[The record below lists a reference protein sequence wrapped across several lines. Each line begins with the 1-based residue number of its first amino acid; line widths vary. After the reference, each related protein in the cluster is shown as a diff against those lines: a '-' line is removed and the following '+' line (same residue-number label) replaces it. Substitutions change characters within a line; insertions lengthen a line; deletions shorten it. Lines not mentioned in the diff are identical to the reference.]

1 MEKLICPICKDL
13 EWVYDKTTNTAIP
26 CRCQEQKRMDRRIK
40 FGNLPETLKNATF
53 ENFKTEYYTSDT
65 SKQYIAY
72 ALKQI
77 KVWVQESERFM
88 EQGVGLYIYSNAKGS
103 GKTRIVAS
111 LANCLMLEKNIPVKF
126 MTTLQIIQEIK
137 NSWDEDNGSES
148 RLLDSLATVKVLI
161 VDDLGVEMH
170 SGKKNWVEDKFYH
183 IINERILRKLP
194 TIYTSNIVIDELP
207 YQERII
213 SRIEG
218 SSIKITFPEESVR
231 KAIAME
237 NQKEMF
243 ALLKARNQK

>member
-1 MEKLICPICKDL
+1 MPCK
-13 EWVYDKTTNTAIP
+13 
-26 CRCQEQKRMDRRIK
+26 CQEQKRIDRRIK
-40 FGNLPETLKNATF
+40 FGNLPDTLKDASFDNFNVGYYQSNNA
-53 ENFKTEYYTSDT
+53 
-65 SKQYIAY
+65 KQYIAI
-72 ALKQI
+72 ALREI
-77 KVWVQESERFM
+77 RIWIEEPNRFM
-88 EQGVGLYIYSNAKGS
+88 EHGIGLYIYSNAKGS

-137 NSWDEDNGSES
+137 NSWDEENGSES
-148 RLLDSLATVKVLI
+148 RLLDSLATIKVLI

-183 IINERILRKLP
+183 IINERILRQLP
-194 TIYTSNIVIDELP
+194 TIYTSNIAIDKLP